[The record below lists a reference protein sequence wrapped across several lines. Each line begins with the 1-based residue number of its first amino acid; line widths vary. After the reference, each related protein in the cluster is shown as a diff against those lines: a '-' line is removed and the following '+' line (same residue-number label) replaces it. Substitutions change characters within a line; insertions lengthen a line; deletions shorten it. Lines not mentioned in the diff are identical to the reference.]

1 MEIVY
6 PRVCGVDVHKS
17 FIVAVIC
24 ISESVKPLYLKKRFS
39 TFHNSLVQF
48 RSWLLDNDCQNVCME
63 STGKY
68 YIPVYNVLEGH
79 ISNIV
84 VANPKWVRAVKGE
97 KDDDK
102 DAKWIADLFK
112 LGIVNGSFIPS
123 KDIRI
128 LRELTRYKFKLTNI
142 RSSEKNRY
150 QNALTVGNCKLDMVF
165 SDVFGKSSSSIAN
178 LILSNKEYTEED
190 ILSKVNKKCKSSEED
205 ILNAVSGTKLT
216 PIQKS
221 RIKLIQKHMD
231 QVSENISEI
240 NKLIDVMA
248 APFEDDINFLCQIPG
263 VRRDSAIIILSEIG
277 NDMEQF
283 KSARKITS
291 WAGLTPTNNQS
302 AGKKKSVKISRAGV
316 YLKPCLVEV
325 AHAAVKDKEHPYYA
339 NKFNKISK
347 RRGKKRAYI
356 AIARKILIAIYHML
370 LTGEA
375 WNPKDLADI
384 ETTIEQREK
393 FLKNNLKS
401 DINQLLKIGFTIE
414 DLTNFVQQN
423 AKIIPIPQQ
432 LTLLGERGHYTF
444 SPILDNL
451 FLFFYSDYTSKFNT
465 HLIIFWATREINL

>member
-24 ISESVKPLYLKKRFS
+24 ISESVKPRYLKKRFS

-68 YIPVYNVLEGH
+68 YIPVYNVLEGF

-112 LGIVNGSFIPS
+112 LGIVKGSFIPS

-165 SDVFGKSSSSIAN
+165 TDVFGKSSSNIAN
-178 LILSNKEYTEED
+178 LILSDKEYTEED
-190 ILSKVNKKCKSSEED
+190 ILSKVHKSCKASNED
-205 ILNAVSGTKLT
+205 IINAVSGIDLT
-216 PIQKS
+216 PVQKA
-221 RIKLIQKHMD
+221 RIHVIQKHMD
-231 QVSENISEI
+231 QVNENINEI
-240 NKLIDVMA
+240 NKLIDIMA
-248 APFEDDINFLCQIPG
+248 KPFEDDINFLCQIPG
-263 VRRDSAIIILSEIG
+263 VKRDSAIVILSEIG
-277 NDMEQF
+277 NDMERFQT
-283 KSARKITS
+283 ARRITS
-291 WAGLTPTNNQS
+291 WAGLTPMNNQS

-325 AHAAVKDKEHPYYA
+325 AHAAIKDKEHPYYA

-370 LTGEA
+370 LTGEV
-375 WNPKDLADI
+375 WNPRDLSDT
-384 ETTIEQREK
+384 ETPVEQREK
-393 FLKNNLKS
+393 YLKNNLKS
-401 DINQLLKIGFTIE
+401 GVRQLKIHQSSKSGLVAAF
-414 DLTNFVQQN
+414 FVS
-423 AKIIPIPQQ
+423 
-432 LTLLGERGHYTF
+432 
-444 SPILDNL
+444 SP
-451 FLFFYSDYTSKFNT
+451 
-465 HLIIFWATREINL
+465 